1 MLIRGDIAYGNR
13 RTFRKDKKYKKL
25 AKGSICWLNFRIMKI
40 REFKGLIP
48 KKGEAELIA
57 SLPYDVVNFDQACK
71 EAEGKPLSFMRVV
84 RSELELG
91 ADVNPYS
98 DAVYAHANE
107 NFKKL
112 VEGGHLVREEKP
124 CMYLYRQQ
132 MGEHSQTGLVATFSA
147 EDYDADVIKKHEKT
161 REAKENDRFRLTK
174 ELRVNT
180 GPVFLTVKD
189 GTALDRIV
197 EDKKDEDA
205 LCDFVAED
213 GIRHSV
219 WRIDDP
225 AKLEEIRATFA
236 AIPCA
241 YVADGHHRSASNA
254 RCARAFKAD
263 NPNHTGDEDYNW
275 FLSVCFPAGQLRIL
289 PYNRVVKDLAGMSQ
303 EQFLEKL
310 GAVCEVSESGVK
322 EPSQSKEVSMY
333 LGGKWYSL
341 KFNNTENL
349 DAVSSLDVAL
359 LQDRV
364 LAPLLNIGDPRTD
377 ERIDF
382 VGGIKGVGELENL
395 VNGGGFA
402 VAFSM
407 YPTTVAQLMAIADAG
422 QIMPPKSTWFE
433 PKLRSGLFVHSF

>member
-1 MLIRGDIAYGNR
+1 
-13 RTFRKDKKYKKL
+13 
-25 AKGSICWLNFRIMKI
+25 MKI
-40 REFKGLIP
+40 KAFKGLRP
-48 KKGEAELIA
+48 AQDKAADIA
-57 SLPYDVVNFDQACK
+57 SLPYDVVNFQQACK

-91 ADVNPYS
+91 ADVDPYS
-98 DAVYAHANE
+98 DVVYEHAKE
-107 NFKKL
+107 NFNKL
-112 VEGGHLVREEKP
+112 VENGDMVREDAP

-132 MGEHSQTGLVATFSA
+132 MGGHSQTGLVATFSA
-147 EDYDADVIKKHEKT
+147 QDYDADVIKKHEKT
-161 REAKENDRFRLTK
+161 REAKENDRYRLTRT
-174 ELRVNT
+174 LRVNT

-189 GTALDRIV
+189 GTLLDQIV

-205 LCDFVAED
+205 LFDFLADD

-219 WRIDDP
+219 WKISDP
-225 AKLEEIRATFA
+225 ETLAKIVETFDN
-236 AIPCA
+236 IPCA

-254 RCARAFKAD
+254 RCARLMKAD

-275 FLSVCFPAGQLRIL
+275 FLSVVFPAGQLKIL
-289 PYNRVVKDLAGMSQ
+289 PYNRVVKDLAGKSSA
-303 EQFLEKL
+303 EFLEALGKVCKL
-310 GAVCEVSESGVK
+310 TKSGQK
-322 EPSQSKEVSMY
+322 APEGGKKVSMY
-333 LGGKWYSL
+333 LDGQWYSL
-341 KFNNTENL
+341 EFENTDGL

-382 VGGIKGVGELENL
+382 VGGIKGTDELEKL
-395 VNGGGFA
+395 VDGGGFA

-407 YPTTVAQLMAIADAG
+407 YPTTVAELMAIADAG

-433 PKLRSGLFVHSF
+433 PKLRSGLFIHTF